1 MEQSLFQRE
10 GDQHPQIEG
19 NSDDLAYVNYTSGS
33 TGKPKG
39 VMLSHRGIVRLVKN
53 QKYINF
59 SKSEVFLQFS
69 SISFDAA
76 TFEIWGSLLNGA
88 RLVLFPTQLSSLEE
102 LGRVIKQKSITTLWL
117 TAGLFHQMVENHM
130 EDLQSLRYLL
140 AGGDVLSAVHVKRY

>member
-1 MEQSLFQRE
+1 M
-10 GDQHPQIEG
+10 
-19 NSDDLAYVNYTSGS
+19 
-33 TGKPKG
+33 
-39 VMLSHRGIVRLVKN
+39 
-53 QKYINF
+53 
-59 SKSEVFLQFS
+59 QFS

-88 RLVLFPTQLSSLEE
+88 RLVFPTQLSSLEE